1 MVAADF
7 ETPIKHLYVIG
18 NGFDLYHGAKSDYR
32 SFRKY
37 LFRRNPRV
45 VACFDTF
52 FGPQSLTRSFT
63 THDGWYWSLAPSNYR
78 HDQLGLHYPIATWS
92 RSNLWRDFET
102 NLSEFNPGKVFDVL
116 EMWLPRVDERED
128 NFRYADYLAALD
140 NISDVIRQCTLEMK
154 YHLHRWVNTLHYEK
168 GFRKRMLD
176 IDKEAFFLN
185 FNYSLFL
192 ESEYGI
198 PKSRICYIHGS
209 RRDKFGS
216 LVLGHHSDGNAIIE
230 QWIHKNQNRR
240 RFRHVQ
246 KDRKGRYFE
255 NDKLAYLAFFHGND
269 ESAKW
274 RSSIR
279 YYAVEPTLDRLR
291 EYYEANYKNTQ
302 RVIHAH
308 EDFFDSLES
317 VERITF
323 IGCSLGAVDM
333 DYFQKLRDSV
343 NEDVTWEFS
352 YHSTGD
358 LKRIYRLCKGL
369 GINNG
374 SFSTFAL

>member
-1 MVAADF
+1 V
-7 ETPIKHLYVIG
+7 P
-18 NGFDLYHGAKSDYR
+18 
-32 SFRKY
+32 
-37 LFRRNPRV
+37 
-45 VACFDTF
+45 
-52 FGPQSLTRSFT
+52 
-63 THDGWYWSLAPSNYR
+63 
-78 HDQLGLHYPIATWS
+78 
-92 RSNLWRDFET
+92 
-102 NLSEFNPGKVFDVL
+102 
-116 EMWLPRVDERED
+116 
-128 NFRYADYLAALD
+128 
-140 NISDVIRQCTLEMK
+140 
-154 YHLHRWVNTLHYEK
+154 
-168 GFRKRMLD
+168 
-176 IDKEAFFLN
+176 
-185 FNYSLFL
+185 
-192 ESEYGI
+192 
-198 PKSRICYIHGS
+198 
-209 RRDKFGS
+209 
-216 LVLGHHSDGNAIIE
+216 
-230 QWIHKNQNRR
+230 
-240 RFRHVQ
+240 
-246 KDRKGRYFE
+246 
-255 NDKLAYLAFFHGND
+255 
-269 ESAKW
+269 
-274 RSSIR
+274 IR